1 MDNYRG
7 IDRNSGHFEVQH
19 YDMDEEVDGDD
30 AVMDA
35 RHSFG
40 TDERRMHVRAYNYW
54 TALLGDKSYPSIEDL
69 DLDASADF
77 QTQSVLLDF
86 TSGLENPAIQY
97 LGPALAEEC
106 GISEEI
112 GYISQVPPRSLL
124 SRITDHY
131 MQIIANKAPIGF
143 EAEFVN
149 QRGATI
155 LYRGILLPFSS
166 DDDTI
171 DFICG
176 IINWKEMADQAV
188 VSTLEQEVDEAI
200 RTAPRKIEQGPVWA
214 DGPLSD
220 DADMGEDI
228 DNGPEGLDSLP
239 VPDFSAAYDPG
250 KSAMAGFQSFE
261 EEPLELTDKIDDSE
275 NDDQAEIPTIEE
287 QFAGFKAFEV
297 NATTSETSG
306 NAAVENDDSAPKQA
320 GHDESALPEN
330 AGLADWLHEARAT
343 AQQAATS
350 EERTRSALY
359 KAIGRAYDFSVMAA
373 RNRDEFLDLLDE
385 SGLTFQER
393 APMTPVVKLVFGS
406 NYDKTRLTE
415 YATALSHAHR
425 EEIEVGALAG
435 YLESYKGGLK
445 AVVREE
451 RRLRRPEKASVVD
464 DSLSQAYAAFRQ
476 AVPVKLDEVESGD
489 AEFVVLLARRDS
501 SGTLSVVGCVA
512 GDTQLTDKVVTRASI

>member
-1 MDNYRG
+1 M
-7 IDRNSGHFEVQH
+7 
-19 YDMDEEVDGDD
+19 DGDD

-69 DLDASADF
+69 DLDASPDF
-77 QTQSVLLDF
+77 QTQGVLLDF
-86 TSGLENPAIQY
+86 TSGLENPAIQH
-97 LGPALAEEC
+97 LGPALADEC
-106 GISEEI
+106 GIYEEI

-176 IINWKEMADQAV
+176 VINWKEMAGQAA
-188 VSTLEQEVDEAI
+188 TDMLEKEVDEAI

-220 DADMGEDI
+220 DTDVDRDTDKNAD
-228 DNGPEGLDSLP
+228 GLNSLP
-239 VPDFSAAYDPG
+239 VPDFSAAYDSG
-250 KSAMAGFQSFE
+250 KSATAGFQSFE
-261 EEPLELTDKIDDSE
+261 KEPLELTDKIDDLE
-275 NDDQAEIPTIEE
+275 NEDQIEIPTIEE
-287 QFAGFKAFEV
+287 QFAGFSAFEI
-297 NATTSETSG
+297 NAVASEITE
-306 NAAVENDDSAPKQA
+306 NEAAKNNDSVSDAA
-320 GHDESALPEN
+320 GHGEAGLPEN

-343 AQQAATS
+343 AQQAAAS

-373 RNRDEFLDLLDE
+373 RNRDEFLELLDE
-385 SGLTFQER
+385 SGLTYQER

-425 EEIEVGALAG
+425 EEIEVGALAD

-451 RRLRRPEKASVVD
+451 RRLKRPEKAPAVD
-464 DSLSQAYAAFRQ
+464 DSLDQAYAAFRE
-476 AVPVKLDEVESGD
+476 ATPVNLNEVESGD

-501 SGTLSVVGCVA
+501 NGSLGIVGSVA
-512 GDTQLTDKVVTRASI
+512 GDTELTDKVVTRASI